1 MTDAPH
7 RLRVAV
13 IGGGRMGAGIAQ
25 VFLTAGAEVTVQEPE
40 AAAAHARIAKG
51 LAIAESRSTPTG
63 QPPSPEPATPGSAH
77 PRPVTPGSVGPGSV
91 TSGSVSPGSVSPGVL
106 GSGGGV
112 VRAVEA
118 LARLVMGPV
127 PRGVDLVVEA
137 VPEDPKLKVEVLA
150 EAEARA
156 GERAVLA
163 SNTSSL
169 SIGELAAGLDRPE
182 RLIGLHFFNPVPVQ
196 KLVEI
201 VVTPGTPDDVLG
213 RAQGWVELIG
223 KTGVVVND
231 SPGFASSR
239 LGVLLGLEAM
249 RMVEEGVASPEDI
262 DIAMELGYR
271 HPMGPIRLGDL
282 VGLDV
287 RLAIAEYLHRKLG
300 DRFEPPR
307 ILREKVAAGELG
319 RKSGKGFYTWEE
331 DR

>member
-1 MTDAPH
+1 MVNPAS
-7 RLRVAV
+7 V
-13 IGGGRMGAGIAQ
+13 
-25 VFLTAGAEVTVQEPE
+25 
-40 AAAAHARIAKG
+40 
-51 LAIAESRSTPTG
+51 S
-63 QPPSPEPATPGSAH
+63 PSSVG
-77 PRPVTPGSVGPGSV
+77 PGSVGPGSV
-91 TSGSVSPGSVSPGVL
+91 GPESVGPGYGYPESVSSGVVNPGSVGA
-106 GSGGGV
+106 GGGGV
-112 VRAVEA
+112 SAVEA
-118 LARLVMGPV
+118 LSRLVMGTV
-127 PRGVDLVVEA
+127 PHGVDLVVEA

-169 SIGELAAGLDRPE
+169 SIGELAAGLERPE

-201 VVTPGTPDDVLG
+201 VVTAGTPDEVLG

-262 DIAMELGYR
+262 DTAMELGYR
-271 HPMGPIRLGDL
+271 HPMGPIKLGDL

-287 RLAIAEYLHRKLG
+287 RLAIAEYLHQKLG
-300 DRFEPPR
+300 ERFEPPR